1 MHSAFQ
7 MWELR
12 HWKNTSSAR
21 AQTLLVEAVPLPSP
35 SCSLYA
41 GEEVVGRLVGGE
53 NVRTCSGSQEMAL

>member
-21 AQTLLVEAVPLPSP
+21 AQTLLVEAVPLTSP
-35 SCSLYA
+35 SCSVYA
-41 GEEVVGRLVGGE
+41 GEEVVGRLWVE
-53 NVRTCSGSQEMAL
+53 KTCTCSGSQEMAL